1 MADWI
6 ADAEVIQPEHGQLLL
21 QLLLEPEPAMYSTD
35 PQRNQCLI
43 SVVQNYEQEKK
54 TQNAGLSHQWTVS
67 NQYGEE
73 LTSGRSEVEGSRPR
87 ERADLTE
94 LRIFSPTFEKSIP
107 PPWDSKSGSKKKTR
121 EVSNPPSLKSPLNRN
136 GLPRTPPKGNRV
148 GCILARSSEIGLHS
162 QTGSRFEP

>member
-54 TQNAGLSHQWTVS
+54 NPKCGVITSVNCIKPVRGRAHLRAIGGGRKQAEGASRLDGAQNLLPDLWEVHSAALGQQEREQEENPGGLESPLAQITIEQKRIAQNAAE
-67 NQYGEE
+67 GEQ
-73 LTSGRSEVEGSRPR
+73 GRLHSSSK
-87 ERADLTE
+87 
-94 LRIFSPTFEKSIP
+94 LR
-107 PPWDSKSGSKKKTR
+107 D
-121 EVSNPPSLKSPLNRN
+121 
-136 GLPRTPPKGNRV
+136 RTP
-148 GCILARSSEIGLHS
+148 
-162 QTGSRFEP
+162 